1 MWSSDSFYQND
12 HGNLVKMQT
21 AWRCS
26 NLEMLGLRSFES
38 AMFKVETYMEYM
50 KRVSEDEHAHINGQ

>member
-1 MWSSDSFYQND
+1 
-12 HGNLVKMQT
+12 MQT